1 MGTGILAALDFFVAF
16 VSTSA
21 TSVTSADSGSLFA
34 AALAADFLLARL
46 RAPFGTI
53 AITLNPHLNTKSW

>member
-1 MGTGILAALDFFVAF
+1 MLGAADFFVAF
-16 VSTSA
+16 VSVSA
-21 TSVTSADSGSLFA
+21 TSTTSASLFA

-53 AITLNPHLNTKSW
+53 AITLNPHLKTKPW

>member
-1 MGTGILAALDFFVAF
+1 MVGVVDLLEDFFSAF
-16 VSTSA
+16 SAGSTSI
-21 TSVTSADSGSLFA
+21 TSGSLFA

-53 AITLNPHLNTKSW
+53 AITLNPHLKTKYW